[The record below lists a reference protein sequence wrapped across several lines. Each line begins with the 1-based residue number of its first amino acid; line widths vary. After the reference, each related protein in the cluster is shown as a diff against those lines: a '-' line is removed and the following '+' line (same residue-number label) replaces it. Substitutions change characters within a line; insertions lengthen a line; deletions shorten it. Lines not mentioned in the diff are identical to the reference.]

1 MSAPKAGVGAGSDR
15 AAAGD
20 GPAAAGD
27 DRAYL
32 VGVMDEIDEEVR
44 RRRASGDLPA
54 RVERE
59 LDELFLEHSPVAGQ
73 GGGLGEALRMVDA
86 AAFIDPVVPVDSA
99 KSGGAVVKKG
109 LRTLS
114 LWYMGYVTHQV
125 SQFATAVS
133 RSLHLLDER
142 VGALQSQLD
151 AQEVPPAP
159 VVEAPGWHNPDAW
172 WVADALAALQP
183 APGRVLHAAAGDG
196 WLVRV
201 LTAKGV
207 DAYGVDPRPETVDR
221 AELDGTDLREEGVLE
236 HLRAVEPS
244 ALGGVV
250 LTGVVDPMTN
260 GERRQLLEVLVDRLA
275 PEGTLVVH
283 SLSPAGWD
291 ADDAPPAS
299 DLASGRPLRAR
310 AWANFLPLLG
320 FTVTVHEGPTGAD
333 YLAVAVLREATSER

>member
-1 MSAPKAGVGAGSDR
+1 MAAR
-15 AAAGD
+15 AEET
-20 GPAAAGD
+20 PTD
-27 DRAYL
+27 DQAYL
-32 VGVMDEIDEEVR
+32 LGVMAEIDEEVR

-99 KSGGAVVKKG
+99 KSGGAVVKRG

-125 SQFATAVS
+125 SVFATAVS
-133 RSLHLLDER
+133 RSLHLLDDK
-142 VGALQSQLD
+142 VAGLQRQLE
-151 AQEVPPAP
+151 AQEVPPAH
-159 VVEAPGWHNPDAW
+159 VVESPDAHQPDAW
-172 WVADALAALQP
+172 WVPEALAGLQA
-183 APGRVLHAAAGDG
+183 APGRVLHAASGDG

-201 LTAKGV
+201 LRAKGV
-207 DAYGVDPRPETVDR
+207 DAYGVDPRPRTVDR
-221 AELDGTDLREEGVLE
+221 AELDGTDLRAEGVLE
-236 HLRAVEPS
+236 HLGAVEPS

-260 GERRQLLEVLVDRLA
+260 GERRQLLAVLVDRLA
-275 PEGTLVVH
+275 PDGTLVVH

-291 ADDAPPAS
+291 ADDAPPEA

-310 AWANFLPLLG
+310 AWANFLPLVG
-320 FTVTVHEGPTGAD
+320 FTVTVHEGPGGSD
-333 YLAVAVLREATSER
+333 YLVVAGLGEAPRAQ